1 MHLKG
6 QRPAKCLSTTQ
17 PVTVTSPF
25 EGAMDILYR
34 FLTMPLRE
42 LQTELQLS
50 EMRKKQVFML
60 HLDSQDVMRREL
72 LLA

>member
-1 MHLKG
+1 
-6 QRPAKCLSTTQ
+6 
-17 PVTVTSPF
+17 
-25 EGAMDILYR
+25 MDILYR